1 MIDFF
6 WLFLVIYKSVNLCGG
21 EFMYAII
28 QTGSEQIRVAPGDE
42 IAVQKVE
49 GEANT
54 DIVLDK
60 VLLVSNNDK
69 VVVGR
74 PYVAGASVKAEIVK
88 TEKDDKVLVFGPA
101 PKKAIRKLKG
111 HRQLMTTLKIKE
123 IIGG

>member
-1 MIDFF
+1 
-6 WLFLVIYKSVNLCGG
+6 
-21 EFMYAII
+21 MYAII
-28 QTGSEQIRVAPGDE
+28 QTGSEQIRVTGGDE

-60 VLLVSNNDK
+60 VLLVSNKGK

-74 PYVAGASVKAEIVK
+74 PYVVGASVTAEILK
-88 TEKDDKVLVFGPA
+88 TEKDDKVLVYGPS

-111 HRQLMTTLKIKE
+111 HRQLYTTLKIKE